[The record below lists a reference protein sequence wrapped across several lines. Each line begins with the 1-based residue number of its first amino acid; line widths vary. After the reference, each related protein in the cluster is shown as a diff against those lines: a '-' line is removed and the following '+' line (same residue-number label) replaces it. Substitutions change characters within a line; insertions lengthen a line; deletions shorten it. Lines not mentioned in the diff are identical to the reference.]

1 MFRLPFLQ
9 TIEPFL
15 DRIFQWTVT
24 FLPTCCV
31 GDPLECSVFRFFK
44 PSSHFWI
51 SRLEQTLAQRYLLRL
66 LCLLKHVW
74 NEPRLPFTL
83 RSQSRKVL
91 GLRSSIFLEDCTCPR
106 SSPACRPGRAAPPS
120 PEIHLYGRSSP
131 ERLLPLLPPLHSSP

>member
-1 MFRLPFLQ
+1 MISQPLNGNKKTPFRAASRGIIGTNIKPPAVPHAAGGLL
-9 TIEPFL
+9 L

-51 SRLEQTLAQRYLLRL
+51 SRLEQTLAQRYFLRL

-91 GLRSSIFLEDCTCPR
+91 GLRSSIFLEDCTV
-106 SSPACRPGRAAPPS
+106 
-120 PEIHLYGRSSP
+120 
-131 ERLLPLLPPLHSSP
+131 